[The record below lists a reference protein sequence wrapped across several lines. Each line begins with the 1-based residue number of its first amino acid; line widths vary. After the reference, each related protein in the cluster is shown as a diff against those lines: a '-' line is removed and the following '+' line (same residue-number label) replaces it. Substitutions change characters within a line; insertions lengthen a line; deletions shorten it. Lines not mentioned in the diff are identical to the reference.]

1 MPRLVGARIARR
13 LAMGA
18 GGVLAI
24 AWVSVCI
31 QVGSA
36 WPWSLVVHEDGRRT
50 LLQTVLYVEHALGE
64 LPLDLV
70 LAVALAGAALHFF
83 PESSPGRKR
92 RAGYYLLAFVLC
104 AAGIVGGAFVTAG
117 KVAAIE
123 NLLQVHTRNGA
134 PPVVGAHWRYHLLS
148 RLALMMLAFALT
160 GLLAGSG
167 APRRQ
172 ASDRRVPLFGAA
184 LSAFGLLTAG
194 FGMTTEPFVDP
205 VYIGHQ
211 ARELFT
217 HTLITVPIGLAACLA
232 CVAWK
237 NTTDRRPF
245 AAGGGLRVVAAGGLS
260 VALGGYLALG
270 VVVTDAVA
278 EGQTAG
284 VSALLFPHFF
294 EHTLTY
300 LLVGTAAPSLYLLL
314 SRSREGA
321 MQA

>member
-1 MPRLVGARIARR
+1 
-13 LAMGA
+13 MGA
-18 GGVLAI
+18 GGILAV
-24 AWVSVCI
+24 AWVGVCI

-50 LLQTVLYVEHALGE
+50 LLQTVLYVEHALRE
-64 LPLDLV
+64 MPLDLV

-83 PESSPGRKR
+83 PESSPAPRR
-92 RAGYYLLAFVLC
+92 RARYYLLAFALC
-104 AAGIVGGAFVTAG
+104 AAGIIVGAIVAVG
-117 KVAAIE
+117 KVAALE
-123 NLLQVHTRNGA
+123 NLLQVHTRSGA
-134 PPVVGAHWRYHLLS
+134 PLVVGAHWRYHLLS
-148 RLALMMLAFALT
+148 RLALILLAFVLT

-167 APRRQ
+167 DRPRQ
-172 ASDRRVPLFGAA
+172 VSDRRVPLFGVA
-184 LSAFGLLTAG
+184 LGAFGLLTAG

-232 CVAWK
+232 CVAWE

-245 AAGGGLRVVAAGGLS
+245 AGVGGLLVVVAGSLS
-260 VALGGYLALG
+260 VACGAYLALG

-278 EGQTAG
+278 KGQTAS

-300 LLVGTAAPSLYLLL
+300 VLVGTAAPSLYLLL
-314 SRSREGA
+314 SRSR
-321 MQA
+321 QAAVRA